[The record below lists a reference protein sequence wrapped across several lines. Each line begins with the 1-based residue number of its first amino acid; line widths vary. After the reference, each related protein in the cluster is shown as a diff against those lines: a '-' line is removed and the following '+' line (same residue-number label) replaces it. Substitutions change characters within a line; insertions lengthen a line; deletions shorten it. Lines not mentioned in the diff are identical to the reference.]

1 MSDRLTVALAL
12 VPMFAG
18 VGLVAVLQRPIAR
31 SVSVEQGAPTRRSF
45 EAERAESRGPTF
57 PGVVVAARSAEIAAE
72 SDGRIAR
79 VFVRGGA
86 RLRQGDPILQID
98 RSDVN
103 SGIEGASAEHAQR
116 RSEQARAEARR
127 ARASEALAR
136 MQSGGAWLSAQELS
150 TARSELLVADAELAA
165 ASSAT
170 AMSKVRLRQVNL
182 RAARHV
188 ITAPFDGVLLSSDLD
203 VGDSVVAGQILA
215 RVVSHERRVRFG
227 VPREYLPQLGAAKVE
242 LKLTDGGEPA
252 QATVVD
258 IRPEVDPAA
267 QLVFAQAVPSGVEL
281 GANWVLG
288 AHVRVRPAI
297 SLDPM
302 RSER

>member
-18 VGLVAVLQRPIAR
+18 VALVAVLQRPIAR
-31 SVSVEQGAPTRRSF
+31 SVAVEDAAPTRRSY
-45 EAERAESRGPTF
+45 ESDRADALSPSF
-57 PGVVVAARSAEIAAE
+57 PGVVVAARSAEVAAE

-79 VFVRGGA
+79 VLVRSGTS
-86 RLRQGDPILQID
+86 LRQGDPILQID
-98 RSDVN
+98 RTDVN
-103 SGIEGASAEHAQR
+103 SGIEGAAAEHAQR

-127 ARASEALAR
+127 ARASDALAR

-227 VPREYLPQLGAAKVE
+227 LPREYLPQLATSRVE
-242 LKLTDGGEPA
+242 LRLADGAKTYE
-252 QATVVD
+252 ATVVD
-258 IRPEVDPAA
+258 VRPEVDPAA
-267 QLVFAQAVPSGVEL
+267 QLVFAQALPTAAEL
-281 GANWVLG
+281 GADWVLG

-297 SLDPM
+297 TLDPL